1 MSKFKVG
8 DKVKKKEGV
17 NRGEWDEYP
26 YVTIKTINGD
36 RVWSVET
43 DTYCRISSIEL
54 YNDLEGK
61 RTELVDAIRL
71 VQSYQIGIFA
81 SDGELYAK
89 GHTKEYKNPQ
99 DLVDV
104 LLPLETPNQ
113 AKLRELEEQQR
124 AIAEQMEL
132 LRTQL

>member
-1 MSKFKVG
+1 MSKF
-8 DKVKKKEGV
+8 
-17 NRGEWDEYP
+17 
-26 YVTIKTINGD
+26 
-36 RVWSVET
+36 RV
-43 DTYCRISSIEL
+43 EL
-54 YNDLEGK
+54 EVK

-71 VQSYQIGIFA
+71 VQSYQIGM
-81 SDGELYAK
+81 YA
-89 GHTKEYKNPQ
+89 GCGTVYSRGTTAYENPQ